1 MLANVSNSFA
11 ATLGGG
17 GQAGTNDYTNQIF
30 PAKVGLAK
38 RPLNVVGPIGLP
50 M

>member
-1 MLANVSNSFA
+1 MLVIRLPLPSGA
-11 ATLGGG
+11 G